1 MPSSPAPWL
10 QHRAAG
16 PISTDFRLV
25 QPPPPSRELPPVA
38 RQGRCEIWRPR
49 SCPALSSGSR
59 KNIVKAP
66 AGSLPPAILALRS
79 LLRFQIG
86 ESPAVH
92 LLQSLLGYRNDRLA
106 AARTGVIQDLVR
118 DFELRL
124 VAGYRRQLAAV
135 GDRVGRA
142 VLHAQPA
149 VRALAGKEVPG
160 DPGIVLFGKRD
171 CFG

>member
-16 PISTDFRLV
+16 PLSTDFRLV
-25 QPPPPSRELPPVA
+25 QPPPPSLELPPLA
-38 RQGRCEIWRPR
+38 RQGRCEIDRPR
-49 SCPALSSGSR
+49 SGPALSSGSR

-66 AGSLPPAILALRS
+66 AGSLPPAFLAQRS
-79 LLRFQIG
+79 LRRFRFG
-86 ESPAVH
+86 ERPAVH
-92 LLQSLLGYRNDRLA
+92 LLQSRLGYRNDRFA
-106 AARTGVIQDLVR
+106 AARTGVIQDLMR

-124 VAGYRRQLAAV
+124 VTGYRRQHSAI

-149 VRALAGKEVPG
+149 EGALAGKEVPG
-160 DPGIVLFGKRD
+160 DPGLVLFGKRD